1 MENSLLIEK
10 LEDELIK
17 DIYQKLNK
25 EEFEKKEYVS
35 IVIKDLL
42 SNLTTNDKVIELSEQ
57 YGGYDFIINQIGK
70 NEDTE
75 DFNDLFRIL
84 FRTHQQQIKCYEE
97 DNIQFSTILVLSS
110 MTVLNEIIDRL
121 YVNDFTF

>member
-1 MENSLLIEK
+1 MENGLLIRK
-10 LEDELIK
+10 LEEEVTQ

-25 EEFEKKEYVS
+25 DEFEEIEYVS

-42 SNLTTNDKVIELSEQ
+42 SNLTTNDRLIELSEQ

-70 NEDTE
+70 NENIE

-97 DNIQFSTILVLSS
+97 DNMQFSTILVLSS
-110 MTVLNEIIDRL
+110 MTTLNEIINRL
-121 YVNDFTF
+121 YEDDFTF